1 MFCNLL
7 FLCFVVVLYFFCVW
21 FVLILFQLELEDESF
36 YVMWGIL
43 R

>member
-7 FLCFVVVLYFFCVW
+7 FLCFVVVLCFFVW
-21 FVLILFQLELEDESF
+21 FVLILFQLELKDESF

>member
-7 FLCFVVVLYFFCVW
+7 FLYFVVVLYFFFVW
-21 FVLILFQLELEDESF
+21 FVLILFQLELEDESLH
-36 YVMWGIL
+36 VMWGIL